1 MAGLSGSSP
10 FATIGTKPFSRRRHY
25 DMEDRKQRILGD
37 PKYVISVFCLAISQV
52 FFIINIKSHW
62 DFGNRHVFLGGGRGG
77 AGDYD
82 KFMSH
87 LINNC
92 TINL

>member
-37 PKYVISVFCLAISQV
+37 PKYVISVICLTISQV
-52 FFIINIKSHW
+52 FFLSSTKNYIGILKIGMFCFRW
-62 DFGNRHVFLGGGRGG
+62 GDGGGG
-77 AGDYD
+77 
-82 KFMSH
+82 
-87 LINNC
+87 LQ
-92 TINL
+92 

>member
-37 PKYVISVFCLAISQV
+37 PKYVISVICLTISQV
-52 FFIINIKSHW
+52 FNIKLHW
-62 DFGNRHVFLGGGRGG
+62 DFGNRYAFLGGVRGG
-77 AGDYD
+77 GEGADYD

-87 LINNC
+87 LINNF

>member
-37 PKYVISVFCLAISQV
+37 PKYVISVICLTISQV
-52 FFIINIKSHW
+52 FFYHQQKIT
-62 DFGNRHVFLGGGRGG
+62 LGFW
-77 AGDYD
+77 
-82 KFMSH
+82 K
-87 LINNC
+87 
-92 TINL
+92 

>member
-37 PKYVISVFCLAISQV
+37 PKYVISVICLTISQV
-52 FFIINIKSHW
+52 FFIINIKLHW
-62 DFGNRHVFLGGGRGG
+62 DFGNRYFFQVGGGGKC
-77 AGDYD
+77 DI
-82 KFMSH
+82 FMSH
-87 LINNC
+87 LINNF